1 MNIFELNRIRDE
13 KAIRRRLVFQT
24 ILKKCYRKIES
35 VAEKG
40 VHSYCHYTVPSYVTG
55 LPLYNRDDC
64 IRHII
69 NELQVNGYCVHPK
82 SSSEPY
88 ALLISWDHIPSSA
101 TVPEMTRLA
110 DFRKK
115 NPHLSYE
122 EVVEQ
127 SKRYLPPTIT
137 DQLREPYR
145 TQEIIPQPP
154 PSSYYPTLPPRLSY
168 PTAETMATPETH
180 YGGFP
185 DDGFIRPN
193 ASPQQALQYAL
204 GDSSPIGSLVPLPYQ
219 PQSQW

>member
-13 KAIRRRLVFQT
+13 KTIRRRLVFQT

-40 VHSYCHYTVPSYVTG
+40 VQSFCHYTVPSYVSG

-69 NELQVNGYCVHPK
+69 HELQVNGYCVHPK

-88 ALLISWDHIPSSA
+88 SLFISWDHIPSSA
-101 TVPEMTRLA
+101 TVPEMTRVA
-110 DFRKK
+110 EYKKK

-127 SKRYLPPTIT
+127 SKRYLPPSIT

-145 TQEIIPQPP
+145 MYEEIPQPP
-154 PSSYYPTLPPRLSY
+154 PSAYPSFPPLLPSMSSSTLVNAPGNSYD
-168 PTAETMATPETH
+168 

-204 GDSSPIGSLVPLPYQ
+204 GDSATMGSLIPLPYQ
-219 PQSQW
+219 QSW